1 MLNAS
6 LATKLENECPQSG
19 ANPDFRQYLDIVSP
33 LCFDNQYYKN
43 LADLNG
49 LLTSDEALYTDNSTQ
64 STTQN
69 FANNTFEWQAAF
81 IAAIIKMGNLPNV
94 TVGEIRVD
102 PLCQVVNA

>member
-1 MLNAS
+1 
-6 LATKLENECPQSG
+6 
-19 ANPDFRQYLDIVSP
+19 
-33 LCFDNQYYKN
+33 

-49 LLTSDEALYTDNSTQ
+49 LLTSDEALYTDNSTR

-69 FANNTFEWQAAF
+69 FANNTIEWQEAF
-81 IAAIIKMGNLPNV
+81 IAAMIKMGNLPNV